1 MLTAAKLSEKPYP
14 VILTGTNTRKVPS
27 FPENWITEVIILN
40 AAAIVVVIFGL
51 LFVIGGPILGSLAV
65 KASERAEKEE
75 ANTNRK

>member
-1 MLTAAKLSEKPYP
+1 M
-14 VILTGTNTRKVPS
+14 
-27 FPENWITEVIILN
+27 N